1 MKRLLPLTLLIAAI
15 VVVGCRS
22 DADRMAEFCLNFDS
36 IVQSASSC
44 QEMSQNLEQMLNAPQ
59 PQLKD
64 RSLCATTTACLPCKS
79 AVRTMLGQCGNEPAL
94 KPVLGKMHFSNAL
107 NAGNDS
113 KSD

>member
-1 MKRLLPLTLLIAAI
+1 MIAMTAI
-15 VVVGCRS
+15 LAAGCRS

-36 IVQSASSC
+36 IVQTASSC
-44 QEMSQNLEQMLNAPQ
+44 QEMSQNLEQMLDASQ

-79 AVRTMLGQCGNEPAL
+79 AVRTMLGQCGNEPDL